1 MLKTRQIVLSVI
13 VGFVALSAQGE
24 IATDGTVGTKGS
36 LSGPDYAIPHTIGKT
51 VGNNL
56 FHSFDVFNINRGET
70 ATFTGPNTTQ
80 NVISR
85 VTGGTPSTING
96 TLRSQ
101 VGTANFYFLNPA
113 GVIFGPSASVDV
125 PGAFHVTTAN
135 ELLFTDGSK
144 FSATNPSGSNLT
156 AATPEAFG
164 FLGRTGDIQINNGQ
178 LTFKEGTNVNVAGSS
193 ITSTNATLEIPKGN
207 LRIYGQGD
215 TIGTIPL
222 TGPLPAGNGTIA
234 MKNSSWRTS
243 GDGAGAIYISGDK
256 VEIKGW
262 IDNDN
267 TGSQHAAGILQ
278 IEANTLSIDSFGAY
292 ITSDAQSQGNAG
304 KINLKAQNLSINQGY
319 ISSKTNDLGNA
330 GQIKL
335 DAPTININEGYIS
348 SEAYGSGNAGEI
360 TIKVQDL
367 NINKNSYIY
376 SSTNKIKSP
385 AYAGQIT
392 ILDAKNININS
403 GYIASATHG
412 KGPAG
417 AITITTDNLTFT
429 NGGYI
434 GTQAKEGSTGPA
446 GLIEI
451 TVTNDAT
458 INKNSYI
465 SSNTHGQ
472 GNAGQITLK
481 AQNIKINA
489 GLIYSNTRGQG
500 DAGQIT
506 LKAQN
511 IQIDNGSI
519 YSDTYYKLDNTDNV
533 TNADNIS
540 WGGYILIE
548 AKNIEITN
556 NSYISSETYGTGNAG
571 NISIDANG
579 SLSISD
585 GSKISSNS
593 IKGSNSGRIQITAG
607 DLFITNTGHVTT
619 SADFEGNAGYIQID
633 VNNRA
638 HITSEGYVLSNAS
651 GSGNAGWIE
660 INAGKV
666 LIIEKAKVTTTANT
680 GNGGYITIDPPII
693 LLRNGQITTSVLGMG
708 GDGGDINISGGYMV
722 MDTGFIQANTAGIGV
737 RGGNININLD
747 GIISSGGMVF
757 IGGNTETKFES
768 NSGVNVIQAA
778 APGGESGTIRLSQP
792 DVSASAGLVSVSSS
806 FANLNVENST
816 ICQPDVRNKARLIR
830 KGRGGMPTGV
840 LDSGLNTRVPNPSIP
855 KKHSQKK
862 L

>member
-156 AATPEAFG
+156 VAAPEAFG

-178 LTFKEGTNVNVAGSS
+178 LTFKEGTNVTVAGSS
-193 ITSTNATLEIPKGN
+193 ITSTNAMLEVPKGN

-215 TIGTIPL
+215 TTGSVPL
-222 TGPLPAGNGTIA
+222 AGPLPAGNGTIA
-234 MKNSSWRTS
+234 MQNSYWRTS

-256 VEIKGW
+256 IEIKGW

-267 TGSQHAAGILQ
+267 TGSQLATGILQ
-278 IEANTLSIDSFGAY
+278 IDADTLSIDSLGAY
-292 ITSDAQSQGNAG
+292 ITSDTQSIGNAG
-304 KINLKAQNLSINQGY
+304 NIKLNAQNISINQGY
-319 ISSKTNDLGNA
+319 ISS
-330 GQIKL
+330 
-335 DAPTININEGYIS
+335 E
-348 SEAYGSGNAGEI
+348 
-360 TIKVQDL
+360 
-367 NINKNSYIY
+367 
-376 SSTNKIKSP
+376 
-385 AYAGQIT
+385 
-392 ILDAKNININS
+392 
-403 GYIASATHG
+403 THG

-434 GTQAKEGSTGPA
+434 RTQAKEGSTGTA

-465 SSNTHGQ
+465 SSDTYGP
-472 GNAGQITLK
+472 G
-481 AQNIKINA
+481 
-489 GLIYSNTRGQG
+489 R
-500 DAGQIT
+500 AGQIT

-519 YSDTYYKLDNTDNV
+519 YSDTYYKLDNTANV

-540 WGGYILIE
+540 WGGYILIK

-556 NSYISSETYGTGNAG
+556 NSYISSKTYGTGNAG

-579 SLSISD
+579 SLNISD
-585 GSKISSNS
+585 GSKISSDS
-593 IKGSNSGRIQITAG
+593 IKGSNAGWIQITAG

-619 SADFEGNAGYIQID
+619 STDSEGNAGYIQID